1 MKKASIIFYLGVM
14 IISCSAL
21 IPDFTADP
29 AISPDGRQVCFV
41 YDGDLWLV
49 PFQGG
54 SAKRLTSTES
64 KEWGPTWS
72 PDGKL
77 IAFNSDRDGIVYPY
91 IIPATGGSANPIIEE
106 SYTVCDW
113 FNNSQ
118 ELLCTRSTLEF
129 GTSFY
134 RLSLSG
140 TRPELIA
147 EIGDAF
153 ASLSPDN
160 SFLVFNRYGYPYR
173 EAYKGSQAGELWKI
187 DLASKTYTRL
197 TYTDFTERY
206 PRFSYVNDY
215 LYFCASDGEKFQIYR
230 VKSLDFSNVEQL
242 TNLKDWSARD
252 ISIAHQNDCLV
263 YEYFNEIWSW
273 DPETGIASKVPISID
288 EDMWIPDLNQE
299 VVYNNIED
307 IAISSDEL
315 LVGFTYKY
323 DAFFM
328 PRKGGKVVQIDT
340 GQTAIGDMEF
350 LDDNR
355 TLVLI
360 RMDKGRNKLY
370 TVKCDSIMQLIPVD
384 WFGADSLDVERL
396 YKDPSGKWVIF
407 YGDKWMSG
415 RIAVADSNLSNIR
428 PVNNSRA
435 ALNYFAIN
443 SSGDYGIYTTTR
455 EDVWIRE
462 LWLYDFNTQESKKI
476 MNDDAWTRSILWTPD
491 NKSILMSRNN
501 GISRLDLV
509 PRDEFE
515 YEVDNW
521 KEILNPQII
530 SKAIKTENKE
540 GNTTSDSISVPS
552 STEKS
557 EMQELNIVWEGIEK
571 RLYPILSETNR
582 ILSLGKVI
590 DDSTFYYLS
599 YAYDDTASY
608 QLKKA
613 NVYGKNSKTILNLG
627 QNISNLRWIGNS
639 LYFLE
644 NGKLKSFNLDKHS
657 MSEVT
662 ANYDYSFSESKLN
675 TRVFEQVWGVF
686 GLNFYDPNMHNK
698 NWEEMFKLYYPYAE
712 RARSIADIEQI
723 VNEMIG
729 DVNASHTGF
738 YPRSEKVKP
747 LPPRA
752 YLGLEFDYSQILDK
766 GILIKLVY
774 PQSRLA
780 DYYHIQNG
788 DILLAI
794 DGTFITPYSSI
805 DKLLAGKA
813 GKHIKLLILKQGQM
827 IEAELNGLTWSEQRR
842 LHYNDKIDKNKKL
855 VRELTQDR
863 IGYVHIPA
871 MGNQDYENFRREV
884 FRDNADKE
892 ALIIDVRGN
901 SGGHIHDKL
910 ISMLNQR
917 YYAYSTSR
925 RYSGKLN
932 PEPRGIWAKPTIL
945 LVDEHSFSDGEIFP
959 TVYKELKLGKI
970 VGQPTSGSVI
980 GTWEFRLLDGSSMR
994 LPGSGWYRLDGT
1006 NMEGNG
1012 VQPDILVENKPEDI
1026 IAGKDA
1032 QLLLAIEEIL
1042 KELP

>member
-54 SAKRLTSTES
+54 SAKRLTATES

-147 EIGDAF
+147 EMGDAF

-350 LDDNR
+350 LDYHR

-360 RMDKGRNKLY
+360 KMDKGINKLY

-415 RIAVADSNLSNIR
+415 RIAVADTNLSNIR

-443 SSGDYGIYTTTR
+443 SSGDYGIYATTR

-476 MNDDAWTRSILWTPD
+476 MNDDAWTRSMLWTPD
-491 NKSILMSRNN
+491 NKSILMSRSN
-501 GISRLDLV
+501 GIFRLDLA

-521 KEILNPQII
+521 KEILNPQVT
-530 SKAIKTENKE
+530 SKATKTVNQEENRDQ
-540 GNTTSDSISVPS
+540 DSTPS
-552 STEKS
+552 STEKL
-557 EMQELNIVWEGIEK
+557 EKQELNIVWEGIEK
-571 RLYPILSETNR
+571 RLYPILSESNR

-599 YAYDDTASY
+599 YSHDGIASY

-613 NVYGKNSKTILNLG
+613 NIYGKNSKTIQNLG
-627 QNISNLRWIGNS
+627 QNISNLRWVGNS

-644 NGKLKSFNLDKHS
+644 NGKLKAYNLDKHS
-657 MSEVT
+657 ISEVT

-675 TRVFEQVWGVF
+675 LRVFEQVWGAF
-686 GLNFYDPNMHNK
+686 GLNFYDPNMHGK
-698 NWEEMFKLYYPYAE
+698 NWEDLFKLYYPYAE
-712 RARSIADIEQI
+712 RARSISDIEQI

-738 YPRSEKVKP
+738 YPRAQRVKP
-747 LPPRA
+747 RPPRA
-752 YLGLEFDYSQILDK
+752 YLGLEFDYSQVLEE
-766 GILIKLVY
+766 GIPIKVVY

-794 DGTFITPYSSI
+794 DGALITPYSSL

-813 GKHIKLLILKQGQM
+813 GKLIKLLILKEGQK
-827 IEAELNGLTWSEQRR
+827 IDAELNGLTWSEQRKLYYDYKTER
-842 LHYNDKIDKNKKL
+842 SKKIVK
-855 VRELTQDR
+855 ELTQDR

-871 MGNQDYENFRREV
+871 MGNTDYENFRREV
-884 FRDNADKE
+884 FRDNADKD

-901 SGGHIHDKL
+901 SGGYIHDKL

-959 TVYKELKLGKI
+959 TVYQELKLGKI

-1012 VQPDILVENKPEDI
+1012 VQPDIVVENKPEDI

-1032 QLLLAIEEIL
+1032 QLLRAIEEIL
-1042 KELP
+1042 KELN